1 MNTNRKTFV
10 SETIAASPDIS
21 ASELSKAVREKFGK
35 GLNIMHARSLLA
47 AGAGFERL
55 WDELFADE
63 EIAQESEAGLKRS
76 KKDRGDRRRKL
87 ALKGRR
93 EIDRDRILLRE
104 FNSHLVVYR
113 ANDGFLRSTGL
124 ESRNRAED
132 LIKQLVKDGVAES
145 DIAYFCRDELP
156 LPKAA

>member
-1 MNTNRKTFV
+1 MNTDRKTFV
-10 SETIAASPDIS
+10 AKTITESPDIS

-35 GLNIMHARSLLA
+35 GLNIMHARRLMA
-47 AGAGFERL
+47 AGSSFGRL
-55 WDELFADE
+55 WDEMFGDE
-63 EIAQESEAGLKRS
+63 ELEVESTSGLARQ
-76 KKDRGDRRRKL
+76 KKQRGERRRKL

-113 ANDGFLRSTGL
+113 AADGFLRSTGL
-124 ESRNRAED
+124 ESRRRAETM
-132 LIKQLVKDGVAES
+132 IKELVKDGVDRS